1 MIKNQNKPSLLS
13 KAMKENAIFSGLA
26 GLVLIVGASGLDG
39 WLGVDAWLLAAIG
52 LGLVVY
58 AADLMWWSRS
68 PRWLVTGGRM
78 AVVADLGWVVAAAAL
93 IAFTA
98 VLTRHRSSESCKC
111 GRPRLPIQSLNIIGR
126 RCDVATHCVSVE
138 RCMNVGFRLMP
149 SGQ

>member
-13 KAMKENAIFSGLA
+13 KAMKKNAIFSGLA
-26 GLVLIVGASGLDG
+26 GLVLIVGAPGLDG
-39 WLGVDAWLLAAIG
+39 WLGVDARLLAAIG

-98 VLTRHRSSESCKC
+98 VLTTQGEAA
-111 GRPRLPIQSLNIIGR
+111 LAL
-126 RCDVATHCVSVE
+126 VSVVIAALAALQWMGL
-138 RCMNVGFRLMP
+138 RRLAT
-149 SGQ
+149 GA

>member
-13 KAMKENAIFSGLA
+13 KAMTENAIFSGLA

-98 VLTRHRSSESCKC
+98 VLTSQGEAV
-111 GRPRLPIQSLNIIGR
+111 LAL
-126 RCDVATHCVSVE
+126 VSVVIAALAAAQWLGL
-138 RCMNVGFRLMP
+138 RKLAAGA
-149 SGQ
+149 

>member
-1 MIKNQNKPSLLS
+1 MIRNQNKPSLLS

-26 GLVLIVGASGLDG
+26 GLVLIVGATGLDG

-78 AVVADLGWVVAAAAL
+78 AVVADLGWVVAAAGL

-98 VLTRHRSSESCKC
+98 VLTTRGEAA
-111 GRPRLPIQSLNIIGR
+111 LAL
-126 RCDVATHCVSVE
+126 VSVVIAALAAAQWLGL
-138 RCMNVGFRLMP
+138 RKLAA
-149 SGQ
+149 SA

>member
-1 MIKNQNKPSLLS
+1 MTSNGHKPSLLS
-13 KAMKENAIFSGLA
+13 KAMTENAIFSGLA
-26 GLVLIVGASGLDG
+26 GLVLVVGASGLDG
-39 WLGVDAWLLAAIG
+39 WLGVDARLLAAIG

-98 VLTRHRSSESCKC
+98 VLTTQGEAA
-111 GRPRLPIQSLNIIGR
+111 LAL
-126 RCDVATHCVSVE
+126 VSVVIAALAAAQWLGL
-138 RCMNVGFRLMP
+138 RKLAADA
-149 SGQ
+149 

>member
-1 MIKNQNKPSLLS
+1 MTSNEHNPSLLS

-68 PRWLVTGGRM
+68 PRWLVNGGRM

-98 VLTRHRSSESCKC
+98 VLSSQGE
-111 GRPRLPIQSLNIIGR
+111 
-126 RCDVATHCVSVE
+126 VALALVSVVIAGLAAAQWLGL
-138 RCMNVGFRLMP
+138 RKLA
-149 SGQ
+149 SGA

>member
-13 KAMKENAIFSGLA
+13 RAMTENAIFSGLA

-39 WLGVDAWLLAAIG
+39 WLGVDARLLAAIG

-78 AVVADLGWVVAAAAL
+78 AVVADLGWVAAAAAL

-98 VLTRHRSSESCKC
+98 VLTTQGEAA
-111 GRPRLPIQSLNIIGR
+111 LAL
-126 RCDVATHCVSVE
+126 VSVVIAALAALQWMGL
-138 RCMNVGFRLMP
+138 RKLA
-149 SGQ
+149 SGA

>member
-1 MIKNQNKPSLLS
+1 MTSNEHKPSLLS

-78 AVVADLGWVVAAAAL
+78 AVVADLGWVVAAAGL

-98 VLTRHRSSESCKC
+98 VLTTRGE
-111 GRPRLPIQSLNIIGR
+111 
-126 RCDVATHCVSVE
+126 ATLALVSVVIAALAAAQWLGL
-138 RCMNVGFRLMP
+138 RKLAA
-149 SGQ
+149 SA

>member
-1 MIKNQNKPSLLS
+1 MTNSDNKTSLLS
-13 KAMKENAIFSGLA
+13 KAMTKNAIFSGLA

-68 PRWLVTGGRM
+68 SRWLVTGGRM
-78 AVVADLGWVVAAAAL
+78 AVVADIGWVVAATAL

-98 VLTRHRSSESCKC
+98 VLTSQGEAA
-111 GRPRLPIQSLNIIGR
+111 LAL
-126 RCDVATHCVSVE
+126 VSVVIAALAAAQWLGL
-138 RCMNVGFRLMP
+138 RKLAADA
-149 SGQ
+149 

>member
-1 MIKNQNKPSLLS
+1 MTSSENKTSLLS
-13 KAMKENAIFSGLA
+13 KAMTKNAIFSRLA

-68 PRWLVTGGRM
+68 SQWLVTGGRM
-78 AVVADLGWVVAAAAL
+78 AVVADIGWVVAATAL

-98 VLTRHRSSESCKC
+98 VLTSQGEAA
-111 GRPRLPIQSLNIIGR
+111 LAL
-126 RCDVATHCVSVE
+126 VSVVIAALAGAQWLGL
-138 RCMNVGFRLMP
+138 RKLAAHA
-149 SGQ
+149 

>member
-13 KAMKENAIFSGLA
+13 KAMTENAIFSGLA
-26 GLVLIVGASGLDG
+26 GFVLIVGASGLDG

-93 IAFTA
+93 IGFTA
-98 VLTRHRSSESCKC
+98 VLTTQGEAA
-111 GRPRLPIQSLNIIGR
+111 LAL
-126 RCDVATHCVSVE
+126 VSVVIAALAAAQWLGL
-138 RCMNVGFRLMP
+138 RKLAA
-149 SGQ
+149 SA

>member
-13 KAMKENAIFSGLA
+13 KAMTENAIFSGLA
-26 GLVLIVGASGLDG
+26 GLVLVVGASGLDGWLVVGASGLDG
-39 WLGVDAWLLAAIG
+39 WLGVDARLLAAIG

-58 AADLMWWSRS
+58 AADLMGWSRS

-98 VLTRHRSSESCKC
+98 VLTTQGEAA
-111 GRPRLPIQSLNIIGR
+111 LAL
-126 RCDVATHCVSVE
+126 VSVVIAALAAVQWMGL
-138 RCMNVGFRLMP
+138 RKLAAGA
-149 SGQ
+149 

>member
-1 MIKNQNKPSLLS
+1 MIKNQTKPSLLS
-13 KAMKENAIFSGLA
+13 KAMTENAIFSGLA
-26 GLVLIVGASGLDG
+26 GFVLIVGASGLDG

-98 VLTRHRSSESCKC
+98 VLTTQGEAA
-111 GRPRLPIQSLNIIGR
+111 LAL
-126 RCDVATHCVSVE
+126 VSVVIAALATVQWMGL
-138 RCMNVGFRLMP
+138 RKLAARA
-149 SGQ
+149 

>member
-26 GLVLIVGASGLDG
+26 GLVLVVGASGLDG
-39 WLGVDAWLLAAIG
+39 WLGVDARLLAAIG

-68 PRWLVTGGRM
+68 ARWLVTGGRM

-98 VLTRHRSSESCKC
+98 VLTTQGEAA
-111 GRPRLPIQSLNIIGR
+111 LAL
-126 RCDVATHCVSVE
+126 VSVVIAALAAVQWMGL
-138 RCMNVGFRLMP
+138 RKLAAGA
-149 SGQ
+149 

>member
-1 MIKNQNKPSLLS
+1 MIKNQTKPSLLS
-13 KAMKENAIFSGLA
+13 KAMTENAIFSGLA
-26 GLVLIVGASGLDG
+26 GLVLVVGASGLDG
-39 WLGVDAWLLAAIG
+39 WLGVDARLLAAIG

-98 VLTRHRSSESCKC
+98 VLTTQGEAA
-111 GRPRLPIQSLNIIGR
+111 LAL
-126 RCDVATHCVSVE
+126 VSVVIAALAAVQWMGL
-138 RCMNVGFRLMP
+138 RKLAAGA
-149 SGQ
+149 